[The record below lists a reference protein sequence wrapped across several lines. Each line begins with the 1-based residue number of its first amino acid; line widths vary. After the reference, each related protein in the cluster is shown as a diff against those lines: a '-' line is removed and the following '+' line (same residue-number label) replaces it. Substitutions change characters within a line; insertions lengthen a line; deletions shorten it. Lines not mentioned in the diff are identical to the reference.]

1 MTDEELD
8 ALDREALAKAEA
20 LDLNREALRQ
30 AVTWSINCTQ
40 TLSKNQ
46 ALSNKFKVDPFNIVD
61 VFHEFRKML
70 TEPL

>member
-8 ALDREALAKAEA
+8 ALDREALEKANA
-20 LDLNREALRQ
+20 FDLNKEALRQ
-30 AVTWSINCTQ
+30 AINWS
-40 TLSKNQ
+40 LSCMKM
-46 ALSNKFKVDPFNIVD
+46 LSENDQFSDRFKVDPFDIVN